1 MDSTFF
7 NKFFS
12 FFLLINFFL
21 LLNISYQKEQIETK
35 NNLPIKRMI
44 IVLIPGIPSHNIVIQ
59 NLLDYTIS
67 HEEEFKY
74 EYHIISHKIDSD
86 IWEQKLKSENKH
98 NSYKLYIYGDS
109 SSYEEKMNSA
119 IEEMNNNPTFGFFG
133 FNNAMSLN
141 IKQFMES
148 GILNKLKR
156 LQDDYRLKNN
166 EDYFHMITT
175 DVPNFIHKL
184 IYVELNI
191 KLNLYILSSSYFQIF
206 YPNFELNSAYTP
218 MIGTI
223 YTNEMTFLERLK
235 NSFIFS
241 INKILFKIFY
251 MYQTQIINSY
261 GYDLDNIIHIY
272 DSFHILQYPLGLSFP
287 ISLPPNFALIG
298 SVTSQPAKKINDEN
312 IEKIL
317 NKYKK
322 NIYISDGALLKY
334 YLGINDM
341 VKIFKDL
348 ESENI
353 GVIISYNKKE
363 LSDEQI
369 KNLPKNVYVTKVKEQ
384 NSILGDNRINLFVT
398 NGDFN
403 SVQESVYHGKPM
415 VVLGFGLG
423 HLNVASFVK
432 SKKLGEVFQNKNL
445 INSDNI
451 FLAIKKVLNSEEYK
465 LNTEKIGNI
474 MKAMKNPR
482 EEFQYWINYGFKYG
496 YQHLQIQSYKNK
508 YSWII
513 INGYDI
519 AFVWII
525 IFIIIIFIIKKIY
538 NCIHD
543 CLCGKCE
550 NKHKIKGRVNHYKF
564 D

>member
-1 MDSTFF
+1 
-7 NKFFS
+7 
-12 FFLLINFFL
+12 
-21 LLNISYQKEQIETK
+21 
-35 NNLPIKRMI
+35 MI

-109 SSYEEKMNSA
+109 SSYEEK
-119 IEEMNNNPTFGFFG
+119 I
-133 FNNAMSLN
+133 

-166 EDYFHMITT
+166 EDYFHMIAT

-241 INKILFKIFY
+241 FNKILFKIFQ

-261 GYDLDNIIHIY
+261 GYDLDNNIHIY

-341 VKIFKDL
+341 VKIFKNLD
-348 ESENI
+348 SENI

-369 KNLPKNVYVTKVKEQ
+369 KNLPKNVYV
-384 NSILGDNRINLFVT
+384 
-398 NGDFN
+398 
-403 SVQESVYHGKPM
+403 
-415 VVLGFGLG
+415 GLG